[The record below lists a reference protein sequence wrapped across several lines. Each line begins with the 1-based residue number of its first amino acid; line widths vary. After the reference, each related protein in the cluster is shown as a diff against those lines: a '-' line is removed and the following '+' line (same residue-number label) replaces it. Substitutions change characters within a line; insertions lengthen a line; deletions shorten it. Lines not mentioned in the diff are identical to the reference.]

1 MIIEGAIAVKSALQN
16 NKREVKT
23 VYICKDKKTKDFNYI
38 RKLTNTLGVERKELE
53 KEELSSI
60 LNGKSH

>member
-23 VYICKDKKTKDFNYI
+23 VYICKDKKTYNSLVKKIKKAGARNVKF
-38 RKLTNTLGVERKELE
+38 KFKKG
-53 KEELSSI
+53 
-60 LNGKSH
+60 